1 MVNGSAET
9 LQGKVL
15 TSLRTTR
22 DPMRGNK
29 TWQEGTWT
37 LIKVF
42 LFRSLWTV
50 LESLSVA
57 WSEGAGPL
65 GVAVLS

>member
-1 MVNGSAET
+1 
-9 LQGKVL
+9 
-15 TSLRTTR
+15 
-22 DPMRGNK
+22 MRENK

-42 LFRSLWTV
+42 LFRSLWMV

-57 WSEGAGPL
+57 WSEGAGSL